1 MSKQEQNKQLLEGE
15 HSVKGQVQLLTNKYS
30 GTKDFSDLF
39 GIKVPD
45 SYEDKDIGSIWTNRI
60 SEMILA
66 IRDAKLGRPNPT
78 YPDGVNRVD
87 VMRFLLD
94 NVSLEQILYM
104 ATIQIEVMVDSAL
117 KEQVDD
123 MLKQLKNLAQEHRPK
138 KENGE

>member
-30 GTKDFSDLF
+30 GPQDFSDLF

-45 SYEDKDIGSIWTNRI
+45 NYEDKDIGSIWTDRV
-60 SEMILA
+60 SEIILA
-66 IRDAKLGRPNPT
+66 IRDVKTGRPNPT

-104 ATIQIEVMVDSAL
+104 ATIQIETMVDSAL
-117 KEQVDD
+117 KEQVEE
-123 MLKQLKNLAQEHRPK
+123 MLKQLKNLVQEHKPK
-138 KENGE
+138 KEDGE

>member
-15 HSVKGQVQLLTNKYS
+15 HSVKGQVQLLTNKYF
-30 GTKDFSDLF
+30 GPQDFSDLF

-45 SYEDKDIGSIWTNRI
+45 NYEDKDIGSIWTDRV
-60 SEMILA
+60 SEIILA
-66 IRDAKLGRPNPT
+66 IRDVKTGRPNPT

-104 ATIQIEVMVDSAL
+104 ATVQIETTVDSAL
-117 KEQVDD
+117 KEQVEE
-123 MLKQLKNLAQEHRPK
+123 MLKQLKNLAQEHKPE
-138 KENGE
+138 KEDGE

>member
-39 GIKVPD
+39 SIKVPD
-45 SYEDKDIGSIWTNRI
+45 SYEDKDIGSIWTDRI
-60 SEMILA
+60 SEITLA
-66 IRDAKLGRPNPT
+66 IRDAKIGRPNPT

-87 VMRFLLD
+87 IMRFLLD

-104 ATIQIEVMVDSAL
+104 ATIQIEAMVDSAL

>member
-39 GIKVPD
+39 SIKVPD
-45 SYEDKDIGSIWTNRI
+45 SYEDKDIGSIWTDRI
-60 SEMILA
+60 SEIILA
-66 IRDAKLGRPNPT
+66 IRDAKIGKPNST

-104 ATIQIEVMVDSAL
+104 ATIQIEAMINSAL

-123 MLKQLKNLAQEHRPK
+123 MLRQIQNLAQKSKHQE
-138 KENGE
+138 ENGE

>member
-30 GTKDFSDLF
+30 GPQDFPDLF

-45 SYEDKDIGSIWTNRI
+45 SYENKNIGSIWTNRI

-66 IRDAKLGRPNPT
+66 IKDVKLGRPNPT

-87 VMRFLLD
+87 IMRFLLD

-104 ATIQIEVMVDSAL
+104 ATLQIETLVDSAL
-117 KEQVDD
+117 KEQVEE
-123 MLKQLKNLAQEHRPK
+123 MLKQLKNLAQEHKHK

>member
-30 GTKDFSDLF
+30 NTKDFSDLF

-45 SYEDKDIGSIWTNRI
+45 SYEDKDIGSIWTYRV
-60 SEMILA
+60 SEILFA
-66 IRDAKLGRPNPT
+66 IRDAKVGRPNPT
-78 YPDGVNRVD
+78 YPDGVNKVD

-104 ATIQIEVMVDSAL
+104 TAIQIEAMVDSAL
-117 KEQVDD
+117 KEQIDD
-123 MLKQLKNLAQEHRPK
+123 MLRQLQNSSQEHRPK
-138 KENGE
+138 KEDGE

>member
-30 GTKDFSDLF
+30 GPQDFSDLF

-45 SYEDKDIGSIWTNRI
+45 NYEDKDIGSIWTDRV
-60 SEMILA
+60 SDLILA
-66 IRDAKLGRPNPT
+66 IRDVKTGRPNPT
-78 YPDGVNRVD
+78 YPDGINRVD

-117 KEQVDD
+117 KEQVEE
-123 MLKQLKNLAQEHRPK
+123 MLEQLKNLAQKHKPK
-138 KENGE
+138 KEDGE

>member
-30 GTKDFSDLF
+30 SSQDFSNLF
-39 GIKVPD
+39 DIKVPD
-45 SYEDKDIGSIWTNRI
+45 SYENKDIGDIWTDRI
-60 SEMILA
+60 SEILFA
-66 IRDAKLGRPNPT
+66 IRDAKVGRPNPN
-78 YPDGVNRVD
+78 YPEGINRVD
-87 VMRFLLD
+87 VMRFLLN

-104 ATIQIEVMVDSAL
+104 ATVQIETVVNSAL

-123 MLKQLKNLAQEHRPK
+123 MLRQLQNLAQEHRPK

>member
-30 GTKDFSDLF
+30 GPQDFSDLF

-45 SYEDKDIGSIWTNRI
+45 SYEDKDIGSIWTDRV
-60 SEMILA
+60 SDLILA
-66 IRDAKLGRPNPT
+66 IRDVKTGRPNPT
-78 YPDGVNRVD
+78 YPDGINRVD

-104 ATIQIEVMVDSAL
+104 ATIQIEAMIDSAL
-117 KEQVDD
+117 KEQVDE
-123 MLKQLKNLAQEHRPK
+123 MLKQLQNLTQKSKHQE
-138 KENGE
+138 ENGE

>member
-45 SYEDKDIGSIWTNRI
+45 DYEDKDIGSIWTDRV
-60 SEMILA
+60 SEIIFA
-66 IRDAKLGRPNPT
+66 IRDVKTGRRNPT

-104 ATIQIEVMVDSAL
+104 ATIQIETMVDSAL
-117 KEQVDD
+117 KEQVEE
-123 MLKQLKNLAQEHRPK
+123 MLRQLKNLAQEHKPE
-138 KENGE
+138 KEDGE

>member
-30 GTKDFSDLF
+30 GPQDFSDLF

-45 SYEDKDIGSIWTNRI
+45 SYEDKDIGSIWTDRV
-60 SEMILA
+60 SEILFA
-66 IRDAKLGRPNPT
+66 IRDAKVGRPNPT

-94 NVSLEQILYM
+94 NVSLEQILFM
-104 ATIQIEVMVDSAL
+104 TAIQIEAMVDSAL
-117 KEQVDD
+117 KEQIDD
-123 MLKQLKNLAQEHRPK
+123 MLRQLQNSSQEHRPK
-138 KENGE
+138 KEDGE

>member
-30 GTKDFSDLF
+30 NTKDFSDLF

-45 SYEDKDIGSIWTNRI
+45 SYEDKDIGSIWTDRV
-60 SEMILA
+60 SEILFA
-66 IRDAKLGRPNPT
+66 IRDAKVGRPNPT
-78 YPDGVNRVD
+78 YPDGVNKVD

-104 ATIQIEVMVDSAL
+104 TAIQIEAMVDSAL
-117 KEQVDD
+117 KEQIDD
-123 MLKQLKNLAQEHRPK
+123 MLRQLQNSSQEHRPK
-138 KENGE
+138 KEDGE

>member
-15 HSVKGQVQLLTNKYS
+15 HSVKGQVKIL
-30 GTKDFSDLF
+30 KDEFRNSQDLADLF
-39 GIKVPD
+39 GIEIPEET
-45 SYEDKDIGSIWTNRI
+45 EDKNIGSIWTDRI
-60 SEMILA
+60 SDLILA

-94 NVSLEQILYM
+94 NVSLEQILHM
-104 ATIQIEVMVDSAL
+104 ATIQIEAMVDSAL
-117 KEQVDD
+117 KEQVEE

>member
-30 GTKDFSDLF
+30 GPQDFSDLF

-45 SYEDKDIGSIWTNRI
+45 SYEDKDIGSIWTDRI
-60 SEMILA
+60 SEIIIA
-66 IRDAKLGRPNPT
+66 VRDAKIRRTNST

-104 ATIQIEVMVDSAL
+104 ATIQIEAMVDSAL
-117 KEQVDD
+117 KEQVEE
-123 MLKQLKNLAQEHRPK
+123 MLRQLKNLAQEHKPE
-138 KENGE
+138 KEDGE

>member
-15 HSVKGQVQLLTNKYS
+15 HSVKGQVQLLTNRYS
-30 GTKDFSDLF
+30 GSQDFSDLF

-104 ATIQIEVMVDSAL
+104 AIKQIETMVYLAL
-117 KEQVDD
+117 KKQVDE
-123 MLKQLKNLAQEHRPK
+123 MSKQLKNLAQEHKPE
-138 KENGE
+138 KEDGE

>member
-15 HSVKGQVQLLTNKYS
+15 HSVKGQVQLLTNKCS
-30 GTKDFSDLF
+30 GIKDFSDLF

-45 SYEDKDIGSIWTNRI
+45 SYEDKDIGSIWTDRI
-60 SEMILA
+60 SEIILA

-94 NVSLEQILYM
+94 NVSLEQILHM
-104 ATIQIEVMVDSAL
+104 ATIQIEAMVDSAL

>member
-1 MSKQEQNKQLLEGE
+1 MSKQEQNKHLLEGE
-15 HSVKGQVQLLTNKYS
+15 HSVKGQVQLLTNKYF

-39 GIKVPD
+39 SIKVPD

-60 SEMILA
+60 SEMIIA

-78 YPDGVNRVD
+78 YADGVNRVD

-104 ATIQIEVMVDSAL
+104 ATIQIETMVDSAL

-123 MLKQLKNLAQEHRPK
+123 MLRQLQNLAQEHKPK

>member
-30 GTKDFSDLF
+30 STKDFSDLF

-45 SYEDKDIGSIWTNRI
+45 SYEDKDIGSIWTDRV
-60 SEMILA
+60 SEILFA
-66 IRDAKLGRPNPT
+66 IRDAKVGRPNPT

-104 ATIQIEVMVDSAL
+104 ATIQIEAMVDSAL
-117 KEQVDD
+117 KEQVEE
-123 MLKQLKNLAQEHRPK
+123 MLKQLRNLAQEHKHK
-138 KENGE
+138 KEDGE